1 MKKILC
7 PCDFSETALRGVEAA
22 ARVADRITASLTV
35 CYVQPSVWP
44 EAVFLEPVV
53 EESRESVETK
63 LSTICDHVRETFGTS
78 CDFTTTRTTDTID
91 DTIAGYSDAF
101 DLIVM
106 GTNGADDFLEYFFGN
121 NSFHVAAISGCP
133 VLVIPDNIN
142 GSLPSRMIYL
152 HQEAVNP
159 ELDILVPV
167 WWSQLLGMEFGIWI
181 GPSGNELLDREHAEK
196 VHRFLEGEN
205 PEKLIAFIETH
216 PAPVPGSHPSGD
228 LFALAVNPSRRNPRN
243 SGKRLLRHL
252 LSTTSD
258 PVLVFDV
265 C

>member
-7 PCDFSETALRGVEAA
+7 PCDFSETALRGVEIA
-22 ARVADRITASLTV
+22 ARIADRINASLTV

-53 EESRESVETK
+53 EDSLLDVESK
-63 LSTICDHVRETFGTS
+63 LSAICSHVRNTFGTE

-91 DTIAGYSDAF
+91 DTIAGFSDDF

-106 GTNGADDFLEYFFGN
+106 GTNGADDFLEYFFGGH
-121 NSFHVAAISGCP
+121 SFHIASISGCP
-133 VLVIPDNIN
+133 VLVIPDNID
-142 GSLPSRMIYL
+142 GTLPSTMVYL
-152 HQEAVNP
+152 HQEQVNP
-159 ELDILVPV
+159 DLDILVPV
-167 WWSQLLGMEFGIWI
+167 WWSQLLGMPFGIWI
-181 GPSGNELLDREHAEK
+181 GPTGNELLDREHTEK

-205 PEKLIAFIETH
+205 PDKLISFIETH
-216 PAPVPGSHPSGD
+216 PAPVPGVHASGN
-228 LFALAVNPSRRNPRN
+228 LYAMAINPSKRGPRN

-252 LSTTSD
+252 LATTSD